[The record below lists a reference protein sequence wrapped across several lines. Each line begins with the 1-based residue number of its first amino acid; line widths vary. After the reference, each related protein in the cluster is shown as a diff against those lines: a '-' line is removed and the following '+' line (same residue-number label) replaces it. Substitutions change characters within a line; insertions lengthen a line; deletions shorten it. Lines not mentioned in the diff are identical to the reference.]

1 MSSRIVDTVN
11 AVTPPASVG
20 LVVLDGHSTGVE
32 DVVRLA
38 DGAARPVPGTDAMKR
53 VEESWDAAR
62 QIAATGRVY
71 GRSTGV
77 GANRNED
84 VPTEAAAGH
93 GLRLLRSHAG
103 AIGEELPARQVRAM
117 LAVRANQLL
126 AGGAGLRPTVVTALC
141 EALETGAYPVV
152 NEFGSVGTGDIA
164 ALAQVGL
171 ALAGEHPWRGL
182 DGSDAAGA
190 DAPGPGTSELGM
202 SEPDAPGLGTSES
215 GGAESGAGR
224 SGSHPGGQAS
234 SGPGGQP
241 VSDLGGQPVSDLGG
255 RPVSDL
261 GGQASSGSGGQLA
274 SDPGGQAPSG
284 PGGRQVSSPGGQ
296 PVSGPGGQAS
306 SGPGGQPVSDPG
318 GQSVSRPGGQLAS
331 DPGGQ
336 PVSGPG
342 GYPVSGPGWQSV
354 SRPRG
359 QSAPPEP
366 QALDNNDA
374 LALISS
380 NALTLGQAALAL
392 HELRGLIGATQVVA
406 ALSLLA
412 VDGSH
417 EAYAAPV
424 HAARPHKGSTEVA
437 RRMRELIGA
446 ADRPTPP
453 LGRIQDPY
461 GFRCVPQ
468 IHGPA
473 HDAADALEGVLT
485 VEINAAAENPLISP
499 EDMAAYHHGGF
510 YQAQLALALDHFR
523 LAVTQVAR
531 LSTSRLSTLN
541 EPAYTRLRPFLADH
555 EPASS
560 GVMILEYAAA
570 AALGDLRAFS
580 APASLGHAVLSRGV
594 EEQASFASLA
604 ARQTLRACGA
614 YRLVVGC
621 ELVAAVR
628 ALRQRDLRPEPELP
642 AGRALELAE
651 SVLEPDQ
658 ADRPL
663 TDDVTAAAALLD
675 RFTDIWRGS
684 AS

>member
-1 MSSRIVDTVN
+1 MSSRTMG
-11 AVTPPASVG
+11 ASPSVFPDHTG
-20 LVVLDGHSTGVE
+20 LVVLDGIGLGVA

-38 DGAARPVPGTDAMKR
+38 DQAARPVPGTDAMKR
-53 VEESWDAAR
+53 VIESWDAAR

-77 GANRNED
+77 GALRNED

-103 AIGEELPARQVRAM
+103 AIGEELPAREVRAM

-126 AGGAGLRPTVVTALC
+126 AGGAGLRPSVVTALC
-141 EALETGAYPVV
+141 EALEGGAHPAV

-164 ALAQVGL
+164 ALAQTAL
-171 ALAGEHPWRGL
+171 ALAGEHPWRGP
-182 DGSDAAGA
+182 GA
-190 DAPGPGTSELGM
+190 PK
-202 SEPDAPGLGTSES
+202 
-215 GGAESGAGR
+215 
-224 SGSHPGGQAS
+224 
-234 SGPGGQP
+234 
-241 VSDLGGQPVSDLGG
+241 
-255 RPVSDL
+255 
-261 GGQASSGSGGQLA
+261 
-274 SDPGGQAPSG
+274 
-284 PGGRQVSSPGGQ
+284 
-296 PVSGPGGQAS
+296 
-306 SGPGGQPVSDPG
+306 
-318 GQSVSRPGGQLAS
+318 
-331 DPGGQ
+331 
-336 PVSGPG
+336 
-342 GYPVSGPGWQSV
+342 
-354 SRPRG
+354 
-359 QSAPPEP
+359 P
-366 QALDNNDA
+366 QQLDNNDA
-374 LALISS
+374 LAFISS
-380 NALTLGQAALAL
+380 NALTLGQSALAL
-392 HELRGLIGATQVVA
+392 HELRGLVQATQVVA

-424 HAARPHKGSTEVA
+424 HAARPHPGSTEVA

-461 GFRCVPQ
+461 GLRCLPQ

-473 HDAADALEGVLT
+473 LDAADALEEVLRI
-485 VEINAAAENPLISP
+485 EINAAAENPLISP

-510 YQAQLALALDHFR
+510 YQAQLGLALDHFR
-523 LAVTQVAR
+523 LALTQVAR

-541 EPAYTRLRPFLADH
+541 EPAFTRLRPFLAND
-555 EPASS
+555 EPAAS
-560 GVMILEYAAA
+560 GVMILEYAAG

-604 ARQTLRACGA
+604 ARQTLRACRP

-628 ALRQRDLRPEPELP
+628 ALRQRGLRPDPDLP

-651 SVLEPDQ
+651 SVLSPDQ

-663 TDDVTAAAALLD
+663 TADVTAAAALLD

-684 AS
+684 GS

>member
-1 MSSRIVDTVN
+1 MASWDVDVPRAAATG
-11 AVTPPASVG
+11 P
-20 LVVLDGHSTGVE
+20 VVLDGHGMRVA

-38 DGAARPVPGTDAMKR
+38 DGDARPLAGAGAMKR
-53 VEESWDAAR
+53 VEESWDVAR
-62 QIAATGRVY
+62 RIAATGRVY

-84 VPTEAAAGH
+84 VPTGAAAEH

-103 AIGEELPARQVRAM
+103 AIGDELPARQVRAM

-141 EALETGAYPVV
+141 EALETGAHPVV

-171 ALAGEHPWRGL
+171 ALAGEHPWRGP
-182 DGSDAAGA
+182 G
-190 DAPGPGTSELGM
+190 APG
-202 SEPDAPGLGTSES
+202 A
-215 GGAESGAGR
+215 
-224 SGSHPGGQAS
+224 
-234 SGPGGQP
+234 QP
-241 VSDLGGQPVSDLGG
+241 
-255 RPVSDL
+255 
-261 GGQASSGSGGQLA
+261 
-274 SDPGGQAPSG
+274 
-284 PGGRQVSSPGGQ
+284 
-296 PVSGPGGQAS
+296 
-306 SGPGGQPVSDPG
+306 
-318 GQSVSRPGGQLAS
+318 
-331 DPGGQ
+331 
-336 PVSGPG
+336 
-342 GYPVSGPGWQSV
+342 
-354 SRPRG
+354 
-359 QSAPPEP
+359 
-366 QALDNNDA
+366 LDNNDA

-392 HELRGLIGATQVVA
+392 HELRGLVGATQVVA
-406 ALSLLA
+406 ALSLVA

-424 HAARPHKGSTEVA
+424 HAARPHRGSVEVA
-437 RRMRELIGA
+437 RRMRGLIGA

-461 GFRCVPQ
+461 GFRCLPQ

-473 HDAADALEGVLT
+473 HDAADALEEVLD
-485 VEINAAAENPLISP
+485 VELNAAAENPLICA
-499 EDMAAYHHGGF
+499 EDSAAYHHGGF

-523 LAVTQVAR
+523 LSLTQVAR

-541 EPAYTRLRPFLADH
+541 EPAYTRLRPFLADL

-560 GVMILEYAAA
+560 GVMILEYAAG

-604 ARQTLRACGA
+604 ARQTLRACAA

-628 ALRQRDLRPEPELP
+628 ALRQRELRPDPDLP
-642 AGRALELAE
+642 VGRALELAE
-651 SVLEPDQ
+651 SALDADA

-663 TDDVTAAAALLD
+663 TDDVAAAAALLD

-684 AS
+684 TA

>member
-1 MSSRIVDTVN
+1 MSSRIVDAPRSAFSGGT
-11 AVTPPASVG
+11 G
-20 LVVLDGHSTGVE
+20 LVVLDGIGLGVE

-38 DGAARPVPGTDAMKR
+38 EGSARAVPGTDAMRR
-53 VEESWDAAR
+53 VAESWDAAR

-84 VPTEAAAGH
+84 VPTEAAAEH

-103 AIGEELPARQVRAM
+103 SIGDELPAREVRAM

-141 EALETGAYPVV
+141 EALESGAHPVV

-164 ALAQVGL
+164 ALAQAGL
-171 ALAGEHPWRGL
+171 ALAGEHPWRGP
-182 DGSDAAGA
+182 GA
-190 DAPGPGTSELGM
+190 PKP
-202 SEPDAPGLGTSES
+202 
-215 GGAESGAGR
+215 
-224 SGSHPGGQAS
+224 
-234 SGPGGQP
+234 
-241 VSDLGGQPVSDLGG
+241 
-255 RPVSDL
+255 
-261 GGQASSGSGGQLA
+261 
-274 SDPGGQAPSG
+274 
-284 PGGRQVSSPGGQ
+284 
-296 PVSGPGGQAS
+296 
-306 SGPGGQPVSDPG
+306 
-318 GQSVSRPGGQLAS
+318 QS
-331 DPGGQ
+331 
-336 PVSGPG
+336 
-342 GYPVSGPGWQSV
+342 
-354 SRPRG
+354 
-359 QSAPPEP
+359 
-366 QALDNNDA
+366 LDNNDA
-374 LALISS
+374 LAFISS
-380 NALTLGQAALAL
+380 NALTLGQSALAL
-392 HELRGLIGATQVVA
+392 HELRGLVQATQVVG

-424 HAARPHKGSTEVA
+424 HAARPHRGSSEVA

-461 GFRCVPQ
+461 GFRCLPQ

-473 HDAADALEGVLT
+473 LDAADALEEIVAI
-485 VEINAAAENPLISP
+485 EINAAAENPLISP

-523 LAVTQVAR
+523 LALTQVAR

-541 EPAYTRLRPFLADH
+541 EPAFTRLRPFLADD

-560 GVMILEYAAA
+560 GVMILEYAAG

-604 ARQTLRACGA
+604 ARQTLRACRA

-628 ALRQRDLRPEPELP
+628 ALRQRDLRPDPELP
-642 AGRALELAE
+642 VGRAQELAE
-651 SVLEPDQ
+651 SVLAEEQ

-675 RFTDIWRGS
+675 RFTEIWRGS
-684 AS
+684 GT

>member
-1 MSSRIVDTVN
+1 MSSRIVDKPSPGYSDLVILDG
-11 AVTPPASVG
+11 VG
-20 LVVLDGHSTGVE
+20 LGVE

-38 DGAARPVPGTDAMKR
+38 EGAARPVPGTEAMKR

-77 GANRNED
+77 GANRTED

-126 AGGAGLRPTVVTALC
+126 AGGAGLRPSVVTALC
-141 EALETGAYPVV
+141 DALESGAYPVV

-164 ALAQVGL
+164 ALAQAGL
-171 ALAGEHPWRGL
+171 ALAGEHPWKG
-182 DGSDAAGA
+182 AGA
-190 DAPGPGTSELGM
+190 P
-202 SEPDAPGLGTSES
+202 
-215 GGAESGAGR
+215 
-224 SGSHPGGQAS
+224 
-234 SGPGGQP
+234 QP
-241 VSDLGGQPVSDLGG
+241 QP
-255 RPVSDL
+255 
-261 GGQASSGSGGQLA
+261 
-274 SDPGGQAPSG
+274 
-284 PGGRQVSSPGGQ
+284 
-296 PVSGPGGQAS
+296 
-306 SGPGGQPVSDPG
+306 
-318 GQSVSRPGGQLAS
+318 
-331 DPGGQ
+331 
-336 PVSGPG
+336 
-342 GYPVSGPGWQSV
+342 
-354 SRPRG
+354 
-359 QSAPPEP
+359 
-366 QALDNNDA
+366 LDNNDA
-374 LALISS
+374 LAFISS

-392 HELRGLIGATQVVA
+392 HELRGLVAATQVVA

-424 HAARPHKGSTEVA
+424 HAARPHRGSAEVA
-437 RRMRELIGA
+437 RRMRRLIGA

-461 GFRCVPQ
+461 GFRCLPQ

-473 HDAADALEGVLT
+473 HDAADALEEVLAI
-485 VEINAAAENPLISP
+485 EINAAAENPLISP

-541 EPAYTRLRPFLADH
+541 EPAYTRLRPFLADN

-560 GVMILEYAAA
+560 GVMILEYAAG

-604 ARQTLRACGA
+604 ARQTLRACSA

-628 ALRQRDLRPEPELP
+628 ALHLRGLRPEPELP
-642 AGRALELAE
+642 VGRALELAE
-651 SVLEPDQ
+651 SVLEADL

-663 TDDVTAAAALLD
+663 TDDVTAAARLLD

-684 AS
+684 TS

>member
-1 MSSRIVDTVN
+1 MSSRNVDSSSGVN
-11 AVTPPASVG
+11 TA
-20 LVVLDGHSTGVE
+20 LVVLDGCSTGVA
-32 DVVRLA
+32 DIVRLA
-38 DGAARPVPGTDAMKR
+38 DGAARPVPGTEAMKH

-62 QIAATGRVY
+62 QIAASGRVY

-84 VPTEAAAGH
+84 VPTASAAGH

-103 AIGEELPARQVRAM
+103 AIGDELPARQVRAM

-141 EALETGAYPVV
+141 EALEAGVYPAV

-164 ALAQVGL
+164 ALAQLGL
-171 ALAGEHPWRGL
+171 ALVGEHPWR
-182 DGSDAAGA
+182 SAGA
-190 DAPGPGTSELGM
+190 
-202 SEPDAPGLGTSES
+202 
-215 GGAESGAGR
+215 GAGR
-224 SGSHPGGQAS
+224 SPEGRS
-234 SGPGGQP
+234 SEGWSSEGRT
-241 VSDLGGQPVSDLGG
+241 SAG
-255 RPVSDL
+255 RPAEGL
-261 GGQASSGSGGQLA
+261 G
-274 SDPGGQAPSG
+274 PAP
-284 PGGRQVSSPGGQ
+284 Q
-296 PVSGPGGQAS
+296 P
-306 SGPGGQPVSDPG
+306 
-318 GQSVSRPGGQLAS
+318 
-331 DPGGQ
+331 
-336 PVSGPG
+336 
-342 GYPVSGPGWQSV
+342 
-354 SRPRG
+354 
-359 QSAPPEP
+359 
-366 QALDNNDA
+366 LDNNDA

-392 HELRGLIGATQVVA
+392 DELRGLIGATQVVA
-406 ALSLLA
+406 ALSLIA

-424 HAARPHKGSTEVA
+424 HAARPHRGSVEVA

-446 ADRPTPP
+446 ADRPVPP

-473 HDAADALEGVLT
+473 QDAADALEDVLT
-485 VEINAAAENPLISP
+485 VDINAAAENPLISP

-541 EPAYTRLRPFLADH
+541 EPAYTRLRPFLADS

-628 ALRQRDLRPEPELP
+628 ALRQRELRPDPELP
-642 AGRALELAE
+642 AGQALALAE
-651 SVLEPDQ
+651 SVLDPEQ

-663 TDDVTAAAALLD
+663 TDDVAAAAALLD
-675 RFTDIWRGS
+675 GFTDIWRGS

>member
-1 MSSRIVDTVN
+1 MVAGLT
-11 AVTPPASVG
+11 AG
-20 LVVLDGHSTGVE
+20 LVVLDGRSTGVT
-32 DVVRLA
+32 DIVRLA
-38 DGAARPVPGTDAMKR
+38 DGAARPVPGTEAMKR
-53 VEESWDAAR
+53 VEQSWDAAR

-84 VPTEAAAGH
+84 VPTEAAAEH

-171 ALAGEHPWRGL
+171 ALVGEHPWRG
-182 DGSDAAGA
+182 
-190 DAPGPGTSELGM
+190 
-202 SEPDAPGLGTSES
+202 PDASRTPSVSAVPSES
-215 GGAESGAGR
+215 RSPEQGA
-224 SGSHPGGQAS
+224 PPQ
-234 SGPGGQP
+234 
-241 VSDLGGQPVSDLGG
+241 V
-255 RPVSDL
+255 
-261 GGQASSGSGGQLA
+261 
-274 SDPGGQAPSG
+274 QAPSVQAQG
-284 PGGRQVSSPGGQ
+284 PSPLGLGERVTSFGEEVSSVGQ
-296 PVSGPGGQAS
+296 G
-306 SGPGGQPVSDPG
+306 
-318 GQSVSRPGGQLAS
+318 L
-331 DPGGQ
+331 
-336 PVSGPG
+336 
-342 GYPVSGPGWQSV
+342 
-354 SRPRG
+354 
-359 QSAPPEP
+359 PPEP
-366 QALDNNDA
+366 QPLDNNDA

-380 NALTLGQAALAL
+380 NALTLGQSALAL
-392 HELRGLIGATQVVA
+392 DELRGLIEATQVVA

-424 HAARPHKGSTEVA
+424 HAARPHKGSVEVA

-473 HDAADALEGVLT
+473 QDAADALEEVLV

-621 ELVAAVR
+621 ELVSAVR
-628 ALRQRDLRPEPELP
+628 ALRQRDLRPDPELP
-642 AGRALELAE
+642 VGRAMELAE
-651 SVLEPDQ
+651 SVLGLDQ
-658 ADRPL
+658 TDRPL

-684 AS
+684 ES

>member
-1 MSSRIVDTVN
+1 MSSRIVDAPDPVQ
-11 AVTPPASVG
+11 SG
-20 LVVLDGHSTGVE
+20 LVVLDGCGLGVD

-53 VEESWDAAR
+53 AEESWDAAR
-62 QIAATGRVY
+62 RIAATGRVY

-103 AIGEELPARQVRAM
+103 AIGEELSARQVRAM

-126 AGGAGLRPTVVTALC
+126 AGGAGLRPTVITALC
-141 EALETGAYPVV
+141 EALESGAYPVV

-171 ALAGEHPWRGL
+171 ALAGEHPWRG
-182 DGSDAAGA
+182 AGA
-190 DAPGPGTSELGM
+190 P
-202 SEPDAPGLGTSES
+202 
-215 GGAESGAGR
+215 
-224 SGSHPGGQAS
+224 AS
-234 SGPGGQP
+234 QP
-241 VSDLGGQPVSDLGG
+241 
-255 RPVSDL
+255 
-261 GGQASSGSGGQLA
+261 
-274 SDPGGQAPSG
+274 
-284 PGGRQVSSPGGQ
+284 
-296 PVSGPGGQAS
+296 
-306 SGPGGQPVSDPG
+306 
-318 GQSVSRPGGQLAS
+318 
-331 DPGGQ
+331 
-336 PVSGPG
+336 
-342 GYPVSGPGWQSV
+342 
-354 SRPRG
+354 
-359 QSAPPEP
+359 
-366 QALDNNDA
+366 LDNNDA

-380 NALTLGQAALAL
+380 NALTLGQSALAL

-406 ALSLLA
+406 GLSLLA

-424 HAARPHKGSTEVA
+424 HAARPHCGSAEVA

-461 GFRCVPQ
+461 GFRCLPQ

-473 HDAADALEGVLT
+473 HDAADALENVLT

-510 YQAQLALALDHFR
+510 YLAQLALALDHFR
-523 LAVTQVAR
+523 LAVMQVAR
-531 LSTSRLSTLN
+531 LSTSRLSSLN
-541 EPAYTRLRPFLADH
+541 EPAYTRLRPFLADA

-560 GVMILEYAAA
+560 GVMILEYAAG
-570 AALGDLRAFS
+570 AALGDLRALS

-604 ARQTLRACGA
+604 ARQTLRACAA
-614 YRLVVGC
+614 YRLVAGC

-628 ALRQRDLRPEPELP
+628 ALRLRDVRPDPELP
-642 AGRALELAE
+642 VGRALELAE
-651 SVLEPDQ
+651 SVLDDDP

-663 TDDVTAAAALLD
+663 TGDVTAAARLLD

-684 AS
+684 TS

>member
-1 MSSRIVDTVN
+1 MSTRIVDTPDPVRVGH
-11 AVTPPASVG
+11 AG
-20 LVVLDGHSTGVE
+20 LVVLDGIGLGVA

-38 DGAARPVPGTDAMKR
+38 DGSVRPLPGTDAMKR
-53 VEESWDAAR
+53 VTESWDAAR

-84 VPTEAAAGH
+84 VPTEAAAEH

-141 EALETGAYPVV
+141 EALESGAYPVV

-171 ALAGEHPWRGL
+171 ALAGEHPWRE
-182 DGSDAAGA
+182 AGA
-190 DAPGPGTSELGM
+190 
-202 SEPDAPGLGTSES
+202 
-215 GGAESGAGR
+215 
-224 SGSHPGGQAS
+224 
-234 SGPGGQP
+234 
-241 VSDLGGQPVSDLGG
+241 
-255 RPVSDL
+255 
-261 GGQASSGSGGQLA
+261 
-274 SDPGGQAPSG
+274 
-284 PGGRQVSSPGGQ
+284 
-296 PVSGPGGQAS
+296 
-306 SGPGGQPVSDPG
+306 
-318 GQSVSRPGGQLAS
+318 
-331 DPGGQ
+331 
-336 PVSGPG
+336 
-342 GYPVSGPGWQSV
+342 
-354 SRPRG
+354 
-359 QSAPPEP
+359 PEP
-366 QALDNNDA
+366 QPLDNNDA
-374 LALISS
+374 LAFISS

-392 HELRGLIGATQVVA
+392 HELRGLVEATQVVG

-424 HAARPHKGSTEVA
+424 HAARPHRGSAEVA

-446 ADRPTPP
+446 EDRPTPP

-461 GFRCVPQ
+461 GFRCLPQ

-473 HDAADALEGVLT
+473 HDAADALEEVLAI
-485 VEINAAAENPLISP
+485 EINAAAENPLISP

-523 LAVTQVAR
+523 LALTQVAR

-541 EPAYTRLRPFLADH
+541 EPAFTRLRPFLADH

-560 GVMILEYAAA
+560 GVMILEYAAG

-628 ALRQRDLRPEPELP
+628 ALRQRGLRPDPGL
-642 AGRALELAE
+642 AVGRALELAE
-651 SVLEPDQ
+651 AVLAEDP

-663 TDDVTAAAALLD
+663 TGDVTAAAALLD
-675 RFTDIWRGS
+675 RFTDIWRGIE
-684 AS
+684 A

>member
-1 MSSRIVDTVN
+1 MSSRNADTSSA
-11 AVTPPASVG
+11 AVAGLTAG
-20 LVVLDGHSTGVE
+20 LVVLDGCSTGVT
-32 DVVRLA
+32 DIVRLA
-38 DGAARPVPGTDAMKR
+38 DGAARPVPGTEAMKR
-53 VEESWDAAR
+53 VEQSWDAAR

-84 VPTEAAAGH
+84 VPTEAAAEH

-171 ALAGEHPWRGL
+171 ALVGEHPWRGPEQ
-182 DGSDAAGA
+182 GVPPQVQ
-190 DAPGPGTSELGM
+190 AP
-202 SEPDAPGLGTSES
+202 AV
-215 GGAESGAGR
+215 
-224 SGSHPGGQAS
+224 QA
-234 SGPGGQP
+234 Q
-241 VSDLGGQPVSDLGG
+241 V
-255 RPVSDL
+255 
-261 GGQASSGSGGQLA
+261 
-274 SDPGGQAPSG
+274 QAPSVQAQVQAPAVQAQVQAPAVQAQG
-284 PGGRQVSSPGGQ
+284 PSPLGLGERVTSFGEEVSSVG
-296 PVSGPGGQAS
+296 
-306 SGPGGQPVSDPG
+306 
-318 GQSVSRPGGQLAS
+318 
-331 DPGGQ
+331 
-336 PVSGPG
+336 
-342 GYPVSGPGWQSV
+342 
-354 SRPRG
+354 RG
-359 QSAPPEP
+359 LPPEP
-366 QALDNNDA
+366 QPLDNNDA

-380 NALTLGQAALAL
+380 NALTLGQSALAL
-392 HELRGLIGATQVVA
+392 DELRGLIEATQVVA

-424 HAARPHKGSTEVA
+424 HAARPHKGSAEVA

-473 HDAADALEGVLT
+473 QDAADALEGVLV

-621 ELVAAVR
+621 ELVSAVR
-628 ALRQRDLRPEPELP
+628 ALRQRDLRPDPELP
-642 AGRALELAE
+642 VGRAMELAE
-651 SVLEPDQ
+651 SVLGLDQ
-658 ADRPL
+658 TDRPL

-684 AS
+684 ES

>member
-1 MSSRIVDTVN
+1 MSVPSARSV
-11 AVTPPASVG
+11 AVA
-20 LVVLDGHSTGVE
+20 LDGSGLGVE

-38 DGAARPVPGTDAMKR
+38 DGAVRAVPDAEAMRR
-53 VEESWDAAR
+53 VERSWNAAR

-126 AGGAGLRPTVVTALC
+126 AGGAGLRPGVVTALC
-141 EALETGAYPVV
+141 EALETGAHPVV

-171 ALAGEHPWRGL
+171 ALAGEHPWRG
-182 DGSDAAGA
+182 AGA
-190 DAPGPGTSELGM
+190 
-202 SEPDAPGLGTSES
+202 
-215 GGAESGAGR
+215 
-224 SGSHPGGQAS
+224 
-234 SGPGGQP
+234 
-241 VSDLGGQPVSDLGG
+241 
-255 RPVSDL
+255 
-261 GGQASSGSGGQLA
+261 
-274 SDPGGQAPSG
+274 
-284 PGGRQVSSPGGQ
+284 
-296 PVSGPGGQAS
+296 
-306 SGPGGQPVSDPG
+306 
-318 GQSVSRPGGQLAS
+318 
-331 DPGGQ
+331 
-336 PVSGPG
+336 
-342 GYPVSGPGWQSV
+342 
-354 SRPRG
+354 
-359 QSAPPEP
+359 PEP
-366 QALDNNDA
+366 QPLDNNDA

-380 NALTLGQAALAL
+380 NALTLGQSALAL
-392 HELRGLIGATQVVA
+392 HELRGLVGATQVVA

-424 HAARPHKGSTEVA
+424 HAARPHRGSTEVA
-437 RRMRELIGA
+437 RRMRQLIGA

-461 GFRCVPQ
+461 GFRCLPQ

-473 HDAADALEGVLT
+473 HDAADALEQVLT

-499 EDMAAYHHGGF
+499 EDLAAYHHGGF

-523 LAVTQVAR
+523 LALTQVAR

-560 GVMILEYAAA
+560 GVMILEYAAG

-628 ALRQRDLRPEPELP
+628 ALRQRDLRPDPGLP
-642 AGRALELAE
+642 AGRAFALAE
-651 SVLEPDQ
+651 SVLDPDP

-663 TDDVTAAAALLD
+663 TDDVTEAAALLD

>member
-1 MSSRIVDTVN
+1 MSSRVVEAPGAVD
-11 AVTPPASVG
+11 AGP
-20 LVVLDGHSTGVE
+20 VVLDGIGLGVE

-38 DGAARPVPGTDAMKR
+38 DGAVRPVPGTDAMKR
-53 VEESWDAAR
+53 VTESWDAAR

-84 VPTEAAAGH
+84 VPTEAAAEH

-103 AIGEELPARQVRAM
+103 AIGAELPARQVRAM

-126 AGGAGLRPTVVTALC
+126 AGGAGLRPSVVTALC
-141 EALETGAYPVV
+141 EALAGGAYPVV

-164 ALAQVGL
+164 ALAQAGL
-171 ALAGEHPWRGL
+171 ALTGEHPWRGP
-182 DGSDAAGA
+182 A
-190 DAPGPGTSELGM
+190 
-202 SEPDAPGLGTSES
+202 
-215 GGAESGAGR
+215 
-224 SGSHPGGQAS
+224 
-234 SGPGGQP
+234 
-241 VSDLGGQPVSDLGG
+241 
-255 RPVSDL
+255 
-261 GGQASSGSGGQLA
+261 
-274 SDPGGQAPSG
+274 
-284 PGGRQVSSPGGQ
+284 
-296 PVSGPGGQAS
+296 
-306 SGPGGQPVSDPG
+306 
-318 GQSVSRPGGQLAS
+318 
-331 DPGGQ
+331 
-336 PVSGPG
+336 
-342 GYPVSGPGWQSV
+342 
-354 SRPRG
+354 
-359 QSAPPEP
+359 PEP
-366 QALDNNDA
+366 QPLDNNDA
-374 LALISS
+374 LAFISS
-380 NALTLGQAALAL
+380 NALTLGQSALAL
-392 HELRGLIGATQVVA
+392 HELRGLLEATQVVG

-424 HAARPHKGSTEVA
+424 HAARPHRGSAEVA

-446 ADRPTPP
+446 DERPTPP

-461 GFRCVPQ
+461 GFRCLPQ

-473 HDAADALEGVLT
+473 HDAADALEEV
-485 VEINAAAENPLISP
+485 VAIEINAAAENPLIAP
-499 EDMAAYHHGGF
+499 ADLAAYHHGGF

-523 LAVTQVAR
+523 LSLTQVAR

-560 GVMILEYAAA
+560 GVMILEYAAG

-628 ALRQRDLRPEPELP
+628 ALRMRDHGPDPDLP
-642 AGRALELAE
+642 VGRALELAL
-651 SVLEPDQ
+651 SVLDEDP

-663 TDDVTAAAALLD
+663 THDVTAAAALLD

>member
-1 MSSRIVDTVN
+1 MSSRIVDTSR
-11 AVTPPASVG
+11 AVTPPAAVA
-20 LVVLDGHSTGVE
+20 LVVLDGRGTGVD

-38 DGAARPVPGTDAMKR
+38 DGTARPVPGTDAMKR
-53 VEESWDAAR
+53 VEESWCAAR
-62 QIAATGRVY
+62 RIAATGRVY

-103 AIGEELPARQVRAM
+103 AIGGELPARQVRAM

-141 EALETGAYPVV
+141 EALESGAYPAV

-164 ALAQVGL
+164 ALAQMGL
-171 ALAGEHPWRGL
+171 ALAGEHPWRGP
-182 DGSDAAGA
+182 DGSPARTG
-190 DAPGPGTSELGM
+190 G
-202 SEPDAPGLGTSES
+202 GL
-215 GGAESGAGR
+215 A
-224 SGSHPGGQAS
+224 
-234 SGPGGQP
+234 
-241 VSDLGGQPVSDLGG
+241 
-255 RPVSDL
+255 
-261 GGQASSGSGGQLA
+261 
-274 SDPGGQAPSG
+274 
-284 PGGRQVSSPGGQ
+284 
-296 PVSGPGGQAS
+296 
-306 SGPGGQPVSDPG
+306 
-318 GQSVSRPGGQLAS
+318 
-331 DPGGQ
+331 
-336 PVSGPG
+336 
-342 GYPVSGPGWQSV
+342 
-354 SRPRG
+354 
-359 QSAPPEP
+359 PEP
-366 QALDNNDA
+366 QPLDNNDA

-380 NALTLGQAALAL
+380 NALTLGQSALAL

-417 EAYAAPV
+417 EAYAEPV
-424 HAARPHKGSTEVA
+424 HAARPHRGSIEVA

-461 GFRCVPQ
+461 GFRCLPQ

-473 HDAADALEGVLT
+473 HDAADALEAVLT
-485 VEINAAAENPLISP
+485 VEINAAAENPLICP

-560 GVMILEYAAA
+560 GVMILEYAAG

-628 ALRQRDLRPEPELP
+628 ALRQRDLRPDPELP

-651 SVLEPDQ
+651 AVLDAEQ
-658 ADRPL
+658 TDRPL

-684 AS
+684 TS

>member
-1 MSSRIVDTVN
+1 VVSSRIVDTSC
-11 AVTPPASVG
+11 AVTPPAAVA
-20 LVVLDGHSTGVE
+20 LVVLDGRGTGVD

-38 DGAARPVPGTDAMKR
+38 DGTARPVPGTEAMKR
-53 VEESWDAAR
+53 AEESWCAAR
-62 QIAATGRVY
+62 RIAATGRVY

-77 GANRNED
+77 GANRDED

-126 AGGAGLRPTVVTALC
+126 AGGAGLRPIVVTALC
-141 EALETGAYPVV
+141 EALESGAYPVV

-171 ALAGEHPWRGL
+171 ALAGEHPWRGP
-182 DGSDAAGA
+182 DGSVVPGREEPGTRSGRGPAPRPLALDNA
-190 DAPGPGTSELGM
+190 APGPL
-202 SEPDAPGLGTSES
+202 
-215 GGAESGAGR
+215 
-224 SGSHPGGQAS
+224 
-234 SGPGGQP
+234 
-241 VSDLGGQPVSDLGG
+241 
-255 RPVSDL
+255 
-261 GGQASSGSGGQLA
+261 
-274 SDPGGQAPSG
+274 
-284 PGGRQVSSPGGQ
+284 
-296 PVSGPGGQAS
+296 
-306 SGPGGQPVSDPG
+306 
-318 GQSVSRPGGQLAS
+318 
-331 DPGGQ
+331 
-336 PVSGPG
+336 
-342 GYPVSGPGWQSV
+342 
-354 SRPRG
+354 
-359 QSAPPEP
+359 
-366 QALDNNDA
+366 ALDNNDA

-380 NALTLGQAALAL
+380 NALTVGQSALAL

-424 HAARPHKGSTEVA
+424 HAARPHRGSIEVA
-437 RRMRELIGA
+437 RRMRQLIGA

-461 GFRCVPQ
+461 GFRCLPQ

-473 HDAADALEGVLT
+473 HDAADALEEVLS

-541 EPAYTRLRPFLADH
+541 EPAYTRLRPFLADQ

-560 GVMILEYAAA
+560 GVMILEYAAG

-614 YRLVVGC
+614 FRLVVGC

-628 ALRQRDLRPEPELP
+628 ALRQRDLRPDPGLP

-651 SVLEPDQ
+651 AALEPEQ

-684 AS
+684 TS

>member
-1 MSSRIVDTVN
+1 MSSRTVDIP
-11 AVTPPASVG
+11 AGDVTA
-20 LVVLDGHSTGVE
+20 LVVLDGRGTGVA

-38 DGAARPVPGTDAMKR
+38 DGTARPVPGTEAMKR
-53 VEESWDAAR
+53 AEESWNAAR
-62 QIAATGRVY
+62 MIAATGRVY

-84 VPTEAAAGH
+84 VPTEAAAAH

-126 AGGAGLRPTVVTALC
+126 AGGAGLRPSVVTALC
-141 EALETGAYPVV
+141 EALDSGAYPVV

-164 ALAQVGL
+164 ALAQMGL
-171 ALAGEHPWRGL
+171 ALAGEHPWRG
-182 DGSDAAGA
+182 AGA
-190 DAPGPGTSELGM
+190 PG
-202 SEPDAPGLGTSES
+202 A
-215 GGAESGAGR
+215 
-224 SGSHPGGQAS
+224 
-234 SGPGGQP
+234 QP
-241 VSDLGGQPVSDLGG
+241 
-255 RPVSDL
+255 
-261 GGQASSGSGGQLA
+261 
-274 SDPGGQAPSG
+274 
-284 PGGRQVSSPGGQ
+284 
-296 PVSGPGGQAS
+296 
-306 SGPGGQPVSDPG
+306 
-318 GQSVSRPGGQLAS
+318 
-331 DPGGQ
+331 
-336 PVSGPG
+336 
-342 GYPVSGPGWQSV
+342 
-354 SRPRG
+354 
-359 QSAPPEP
+359 
-366 QALDNNDA
+366 LDNNDA

-380 NALTLGQAALAL
+380 NALTLGQSALAL
-392 HELRGLIGATQVVA
+392 HELRGLLAATQVVA

-424 HAARPHKGSTEVA
+424 HAARPHRGTADVA
-437 RRMRELIGA
+437 RRMRWLIGA
-446 ADRPTPP
+446 ADRPHPP

-461 GFRCVPQ
+461 GFRCLPQ

-473 HDAADALEGVLT
+473 HDAADALEDVLT

-499 EDMAAYHHGGF
+499 EDLAAYHHGGF

-560 GVMILEYAAA
+560 GVMILEYAAG

-604 ARQTLRACGA
+604 ARQTLRACDA

-628 ALRQRDLRPEPELP
+628 ALRQRDLRPEPDLP
-642 AGRALELAE
+642 VGRALELAE
-651 SVLEPDQ
+651 SVLDADP

-663 TDDVTAAAALLD
+663 THDVTAAAGLLD

-684 AS
+684 TS

>member
-1 MSSRIVDTVN
+1 MSSRNVDTFD
-11 AVTPPASVG
+11 AVDAPFTAG
-20 LVVLDGHSTGVE
+20 LVVLDGCGTGVE
-32 DVVRLA
+32 DIVRLA
-38 DGAARPVPGTDAMKR
+38 DGTARPVPGTEAMKR
-53 VEESWDAAR
+53 VEVSWDAAR

-84 VPTEAAAGH
+84 VPTEAAAEH

-141 EALETGAYPVV
+141 EALEAGAYPVV

-164 ALAQVGL
+164 ALAQLGL
-171 ALAGEHPWRGL
+171 ALVGEHRWRGT
-182 DGSDAAGA
+182 G
-190 DAPGPGTSELGM
+190 APGP
-202 SEPDAPGLGTSES
+202 
-215 GGAESGAGR
+215 
-224 SGSHPGGQAS
+224 
-234 SGPGGQP
+234 QP
-241 VSDLGGQPVSDLGG
+241 
-255 RPVSDL
+255 
-261 GGQASSGSGGQLA
+261 
-274 SDPGGQAPSG
+274 
-284 PGGRQVSSPGGQ
+284 
-296 PVSGPGGQAS
+296 
-306 SGPGGQPVSDPG
+306 
-318 GQSVSRPGGQLAS
+318 
-331 DPGGQ
+331 
-336 PVSGPG
+336 
-342 GYPVSGPGWQSV
+342 
-354 SRPRG
+354 
-359 QSAPPEP
+359 
-366 QALDNNDA
+366 LDNNDA

-380 NALTLGQAALAL
+380 NALTLGQSALAL
-392 HELRGLIGATQVVA
+392 HELRGLIAATQVVA
-406 ALSLLA
+406 ALSMLA

-424 HAARPHKGSTEVA
+424 HAARPHRGSVEVA

-473 HDAADALEGVLT
+473 HDAADALDEVLS
-485 VEINAAAENPLISP
+485 VEINAAAENPLISA

-560 GVMILEYAAA
+560 GVMILEYAAG

-628 ALRQRDLRPEPELP
+628 ALRQRDLRPDPELP
-642 AGRALELAE
+642 VGRALELAE
-651 SVLEPDQ
+651 SVLGPDQ

-675 RFTDIWRGS
+675 RFADIWRGS
-684 AS
+684 GS

>member
-1 MSSRIVDTVN
+1 MSSRNADTPS
-11 AVTPPASVG
+11 AVVAGLTAG
-20 LVVLDGHSTGVE
+20 LVVLDGRSTGVT
-32 DVVRLA
+32 DIVRLA
-38 DGAARPVPGTDAMKR
+38 DGAARPVPGTEAMKR
-53 VEESWDAAR
+53 VEQSWDAAR

-84 VPTEAAAGH
+84 VPTEAAAEH

-171 ALAGEHPWRGL
+171 ALVGEHPWRGPER
-182 DGSDAAGA
+182 G
-190 DAPGPGTSELGM
+190 
-202 SEPDAPGLGTSES
+202 
-215 GGAESGAGR
+215 
-224 SGSHPGGQAS
+224 
-234 SGPGGQP
+234 
-241 VSDLGGQPVSDLGG
+241 VSPQV
-255 RPVSDL
+255 
-261 GGQASSGSGGQLA
+261 
-274 SDPGGQAPSG
+274 QAPSVQTQG
-284 PGGRQVSSPGGQ
+284 PSPLGLGERVTSFGEEVSSVGQ
-296 PVSGPGGQAS
+296 G
-306 SGPGGQPVSDPG
+306 
-318 GQSVSRPGGQLAS
+318 L
-331 DPGGQ
+331 
-336 PVSGPG
+336 
-342 GYPVSGPGWQSV
+342 
-354 SRPRG
+354 
-359 QSAPPEP
+359 PPEP
-366 QALDNNDA
+366 QPLDNNDA

-380 NALTLGQAALAL
+380 NALTLGQSALAL
-392 HELRGLIGATQVVA
+392 DELRGLIEATQVVA

-424 HAARPHKGSTEVA
+424 HAARPHKGSVEVA

-473 HDAADALEGVLT
+473 QDAADALEEVLV

-621 ELVAAVR
+621 ELVSAVR
-628 ALRQRDLRPEPELP
+628 ALRQRDLRPDPELP
-642 AGRALELAE
+642 VGRAMELAE
-651 SVLEPDQ
+651 SVLGLDQ
-658 ADRPL
+658 TDRPL

-684 AS
+684 ES

>member
-1 MSSRIVDTVN
+1 MSSRIVDAPGEVD
-11 AVTPPASVG
+11 SG
-20 LVVLDGHSTGVE
+20 LVVLDGRGLDVSG
-32 DVVRLA
+32 VVRLA
-38 DGAARPVPGTDAMKR
+38 DGTARPVPAADAMKR
-53 VEESWDAAR
+53 AEDSWDAAR
-62 QIAATGRVY
+62 RIAATGRVY

-84 VPTEAAAGH
+84 VPTDAAAAH

-117 LAVRANQLL
+117 LAVRANQVL

-141 EALETGAYPVV
+141 EALETGAHPVV

-171 ALAGEHPWRGL
+171 ALAGEHPWR
-182 DGSDAAGA
+182 A
-190 DAPGPGTSELGM
+190 
-202 SEPDAPGLGTSES
+202 
-215 GGAESGAGR
+215 SGA
-224 SGSHPGGQAS
+224 
-234 SGPGGQP
+234 
-241 VSDLGGQPVSDLGG
+241 
-255 RPVSDL
+255 
-261 GGQASSGSGGQLA
+261 
-274 SDPGGQAPSG
+274 
-284 PGGRQVSSPGGQ
+284 
-296 PVSGPGGQAS
+296 
-306 SGPGGQPVSDPG
+306 
-318 GQSVSRPGGQLAS
+318 
-331 DPGGQ
+331 
-336 PVSGPG
+336 
-342 GYPVSGPGWQSV
+342 
-354 SRPRG
+354 
-359 QSAPPEP
+359 PEP
-366 QALDNNDA
+366 QPLDNNDA

-380 NALTLGQAALAL
+380 NALTLGQSALAL
-392 HELRGLIGATQVVA
+392 HELRGLLAATQVVA

-424 HAARPHKGSTEVA
+424 HAARPHRGSADVA
-437 RRMRELIGA
+437 RRMRRLIGA

-461 GFRCVPQ
+461 GFRCLPQ

-473 HDAADALEGVLT
+473 QDAADALEEVLG

-541 EPAYTRLRPFLADH
+541 EPAYTRLRPFLADP

-560 GVMILEYAAA
+560 GVMILEYAAG

-651 SVLEPDQ
+651 SVLDADP

-663 TDDVTAAAALLD
+663 TRDVTVAAELLD
-675 RFTDIWRGS
+675 RFTDIWRES
-684 AS
+684 TS

>member
-1 MSSRIVDTVN
+1 V
-11 AVTPPASVG
+11 
-20 LVVLDGHSTGVE
+20 
-32 DVVRLA
+32 
-38 DGAARPVPGTDAMKR
+38 
-53 VEESWDAAR
+53 
-62 QIAATGRVY
+62 
-71 GRSTGV
+71 
-77 GANRNED
+77 
-84 VPTEAAAGH
+84 
-93 GLRLLRSHAG
+93 
-103 AIGEELPARQVRAM
+103 
-117 LAVRANQLL
+117 
-126 AGGAGLRPTVVTALC
+126 
-141 EALETGAYPVV
+141 
-152 NEFGSVGTGDIA
+152 
-164 ALAQVGL
+164 
-171 ALAGEHPWRGL
+171 
-182 DGSDAAGA
+182 
-190 DAPGPGTSELGM
+190 APG
-202 SEPDAPGLGTSES
+202 
-215 GGAESGAGR
+215 GG
-224 SGSHPGGQAS
+224 
-234 SGPGGQP
+234 GPGGT
-241 VSDLGGQPVSDLGG
+241 
-255 RPVSDL
+255 RT
-261 GGQASSGSGGQLA
+261 
-274 SDPGGQAPSG
+274 
-284 PGGRQVSSPGGQ
+284 R
-296 PVSGPGGQAS
+296 
-306 SGPGGQPVSDPG
+306 
-318 GQSVSRPGGQLAS
+318 
-331 DPGGQ
+331 
-336 PVSGPG
+336 
-342 GYPVSGPGWQSV
+342 
-354 SRPRG
+354 RG
-359 QSAPPEP
+359 AAPEP

-374 LALISS
+374 LAFISS

-424 HAARPHKGSTEVA
+424 HAARPHRGSVEVA

-446 ADRPTPP
+446 ADRPTAP

-461 GFRCVPQ
+461 GFRCLPQ

-473 HDAADALEGVLT
+473 HDAADALEAVLA
-485 VEINAAAENPLISP
+485 VEINAAAENPLISR

-510 YQAQLALALDHFR
+510 YQAQLGLALDHFR

-560 GVMILEYAAA
+560 GVMILEYAAG

-628 ALRQRDLRPEPELP
+628 ALRQRDLRPDPELP

-651 SVLEPDQ
+651 AVLDAEQ

-684 AS
+684 TS

>member
-1 MSSRIVDTVN
+1 MSSRNADTPR
-11 AVTPPASVG
+11 AVVAGLTAG
-20 LVVLDGHSTGVE
+20 LVVLDGRSTGVA
-32 DVVRLA
+32 DIVRLA
-38 DGAARPVPGTDAMKR
+38 DGAARPVPGTEAMKR
-53 VEESWDAAR
+53 VEQSWDAAR

-84 VPTEAAAGH
+84 VPTEAAAEH

-171 ALAGEHPWRGL
+171 ALVGEHPWRGP
-182 DGSDAAGA
+182 DGSR
-190 DAPGPGTSELGM
+190 TS
-202 SEPDAPGLGTSES
+202 S
-215 GGAESGAGR
+215 
-224 SGSHPGGQAS
+224 
-234 SGPGGQP
+234 
-241 VSDLGGQPVSDLGG
+241 V
-255 RPVSDL
+255 
-261 GGQASSGSGGQLA
+261 
-274 SDPGGQAPSG
+274 PSG
-284 PGGRQVSSPGGQ
+284 PRSPGEGAPLAGQGVPSEGQGQSQGQSRGPSAQGLSPLGLGERVASFGEEVSSVGQ
-296 PVSGPGGQAS
+296 G
-306 SGPGGQPVSDPG
+306 
-318 GQSVSRPGGQLAS
+318 L
-331 DPGGQ
+331 
-336 PVSGPG
+336 
-342 GYPVSGPGWQSV
+342 
-354 SRPRG
+354 
-359 QSAPPEP
+359 PPEP
-366 QALDNNDA
+366 QPLDNNDA

-380 NALTLGQAALAL
+380 NALTLGQSALAL
-392 HELRGLIGATQVVA
+392 DELRGLIEATQVVA

-473 HDAADALEGVLT
+473 QDAADALEEVLV

-621 ELVAAVR
+621 ELVSAVR
-628 ALRQRDLRPEPELP
+628 ALRQRDLRPDPELP
-642 AGRALELAE
+642 VGRAMELAE
-651 SVLEPDQ
+651 SVLGLDQ
-658 ADRPL
+658 TDRPL

-684 AS
+684 ES

>member
-1 MSSRIVDTVN
+1 MSSHTVDAPGT
-11 AVTPPASVG
+11 AHSG
-20 LVVLDGHSTGVE
+20 LVVLDGIGMGVE

-38 DGAARPVPGTDAMKR
+38 DGAARPVPGTEAMR
-53 VEESWDAAR
+53 RAEESWNAAR

-126 AGGAGLRPTVVTALC
+126 AGGAGLRPSVVTALC
-141 EALETGAYPVV
+141 EALESGAYPVV

-164 ALAQVGL
+164 ALAQMGL
-171 ALAGEHPWRGL
+171 ALAGEHPWRG
-182 DGSDAAGA
+182 AGA
-190 DAPGPGTSELGM
+190 PEA
-202 SEPDAPGLGTSES
+202 
-215 GGAESGAGR
+215 
-224 SGSHPGGQAS
+224 
-234 SGPGGQP
+234 QP
-241 VSDLGGQPVSDLGG
+241 
-255 RPVSDL
+255 
-261 GGQASSGSGGQLA
+261 
-274 SDPGGQAPSG
+274 
-284 PGGRQVSSPGGQ
+284 
-296 PVSGPGGQAS
+296 
-306 SGPGGQPVSDPG
+306 
-318 GQSVSRPGGQLAS
+318 
-331 DPGGQ
+331 
-336 PVSGPG
+336 
-342 GYPVSGPGWQSV
+342 
-354 SRPRG
+354 
-359 QSAPPEP
+359 
-366 QALDNNDA
+366 LDNNDA

-380 NALTLGQAALAL
+380 NALTLGQSALAL
-392 HELRGLIGATQVVA
+392 HELRGLIEATQVVA

-417 EAYAAPV
+417 EAFAAPV
-424 HAARPHKGSTEVA
+424 HAARPHRGSVEAA

-461 GFRCVPQ
+461 GFRCLPQ

-473 HDAADALEGVLT
+473 HDAADALEQVLGI
-485 VEINAAAENPLISP
+485 EINAAAENPLISP
-499 EDMAAYHHGGF
+499 EDLAAYHHGGF

-523 LAVTQVAR
+523 LALTQVAR

-560 GVMILEYAAA
+560 GVMILEYAAG

-604 ARQTLRACGA
+604 ARQTLRACRA

-628 ALRQRDLRPEPELP
+628 ALRQRELRPDPELG

-651 SVLEPDQ
+651 AALEADP

-663 TDDVTAAAALLD
+663 TDDVTAAAGLLD

-684 AS
+684 TS

>member
-1 MSSRIVDTVN
+1 MSSRIVD
-11 AVTPPASVG
+11 ASGTEHSG
-20 LVVLDGHSTGVE
+20 LVILDGIGMGVE

-38 DGAARPVPGTDAMKR
+38 DGAARPVPGTDGMRRADA
-53 VEESWDAAR
+53 SWNAAR

-141 EALETGAYPVV
+141 EALEAGAYPVV

-171 ALAGEHPWRGL
+171 ALAGEHPWRGEK
-182 DGSDAAGA
+182 
-190 DAPGPGTSELGM
+190 APDP
-202 SEPDAPGLGTSES
+202 
-215 GGAESGAGR
+215 
-224 SGSHPGGQAS
+224 
-234 SGPGGQP
+234 QP
-241 VSDLGGQPVSDLGG
+241 
-255 RPVSDL
+255 
-261 GGQASSGSGGQLA
+261 
-274 SDPGGQAPSG
+274 
-284 PGGRQVSSPGGQ
+284 
-296 PVSGPGGQAS
+296 
-306 SGPGGQPVSDPG
+306 
-318 GQSVSRPGGQLAS
+318 
-331 DPGGQ
+331 
-336 PVSGPG
+336 
-342 GYPVSGPGWQSV
+342 
-354 SRPRG
+354 
-359 QSAPPEP
+359 
-366 QALDNNDA
+366 LDNNDA

-380 NALTLGQAALAL
+380 NALTLGQSALAL
-392 HELRGLIGATQVVA
+392 HELRGLIEATQVVA

-424 HAARPHKGSTEVA
+424 HAARPHRGSVEVA

-473 HDAADALEGVLT
+473 LDAADALEQVLAI
-485 VEINAAAENPLISP
+485 EINAAAENPLISS
-499 EDMAAYHHGGF
+499 EDLAAYHHGGF

-531 LSTSRLSTLN
+531 LSTSRLSSLN
-541 EPAYTRLRPFLADH
+541 EPAFTRLRPFLADP

-560 GVMILEYAAA
+560 GVMILEYAAG

-604 ARQTLRACGA
+604 ARQTLRACRA

-628 ALRQRDLRPEPELP
+628 ALRQRDLRPEPGL
-642 AGRALELAE
+642 GVGLALELAE
-651 SVLEPDQ
+651 AVLEADP

-663 TDDVTAAAALLD
+663 TDDVTAAAGLLD

-684 AS
+684 TS

>member
-1 MSSRIVDTVN
+1 MSSRIVDRPETGFSG
-11 AVTPPASVG
+11 APG
-20 LVVLDGHSTGVE
+20 LVVLDGVGLGVA
-32 DVVRLA
+32 DVVCLA
-38 DGAARPVPGTDAMKR
+38 DGSARPVPGSEAMRR

-84 VPTEAAAGH
+84 VPTEAAAEH

-103 AIGEELPARQVRAM
+103 AIGEELPAREVRAM

-126 AGGAGLRPTVVTALC
+126 AGGAGLRPTVVMALC
-141 EALETGAYPVV
+141 EALESGAHPAV

-164 ALAQVGL
+164 ALSQAGL
-171 ALAGEHPWRGL
+171 ALAGEHPWRGP
-182 DGSDAAGA
+182 GA
-190 DAPGPGTSELGM
+190 PKPL
-202 SEPDAPGLGTSES
+202 
-215 GGAESGAGR
+215 
-224 SGSHPGGQAS
+224 Q
-234 SGPGGQP
+234 
-241 VSDLGGQPVSDLGG
+241 
-255 RPVSDL
+255 
-261 GGQASSGSGGQLA
+261 
-274 SDPGGQAPSG
+274 
-284 PGGRQVSSPGGQ
+284 
-296 PVSGPGGQAS
+296 
-306 SGPGGQPVSDPG
+306 
-318 GQSVSRPGGQLAS
+318 
-331 DPGGQ
+331 
-336 PVSGPG
+336 
-342 GYPVSGPGWQSV
+342 
-354 SRPRG
+354 
-359 QSAPPEP
+359 
-366 QALDNNDA
+366 LDNNDA
-374 LALISS
+374 LAFISS
-380 NALTLGQAALAL
+380 NALTLGQSALAL
-392 HELRGLIGATQVVA
+392 HELRGLVQATQVVA

-424 HAARPHKGSTEVA
+424 HAARPHRGSGEVA

-461 GFRCVPQ
+461 GFRCLPQ

-473 HDAADALEGVLT
+473 LDAADALEEV
-485 VEINAAAENPLISP
+485 VAIEINAAAENPLISP

-523 LAVTQVAR
+523 LALTQVAR

-541 EPAYTRLRPFLADH
+541 EPAFTRLRPFLADDV
-555 EPASS
+555 PASS
-560 GVMILEYAAA
+560 GVMILEYAAG

-604 ARQTLRACGA
+604 ARQTLRACRA

-628 ALRQRDLRPEPELP
+628 ALRQRDLRPEPDLP
-642 AGRALELAE
+642 VGRALELAE
-651 SVLEPDQ
+651 SVLAADQ

-684 AS
+684 GS

>member
-1 MSSRIVDTVN
+1 MSSRIVDTPDPV
-11 AVTPPASVG
+11 AVGHTG
-20 LVVLDGHSTGVE
+20 LVVLDGIGLGVA

-38 DGAARPVPGTDAMKR
+38 DGSARPVPGTDATKR
-53 VEESWDAAR
+53 VTESWDAAR

-84 VPTEAAAGH
+84 VPTEAAAEH

-141 EALETGAYPVV
+141 EALESGAYPVV

-171 ALAGEHPWRGL
+171 ALAGEHPWRG
-182 DGSDAAGA
+182 
-190 DAPGPGTSELGM
+190 TE
-202 SEPDAPGLGTSES
+202 
-215 GGAESGAGR
+215 GAGR
-224 SGSHPGGQAS
+224 GA
-234 SGPGGQP
+234 
-241 VSDLGGQPVSDLGG
+241 
-255 RPVSDL
+255 
-261 GGQASSGSGGQLA
+261 
-274 SDPGGQAPSG
+274 
-284 PGGRQVSSPGGQ
+284 
-296 PVSGPGGQAS
+296 
-306 SGPGGQPVSDPG
+306 
-318 GQSVSRPGGQLAS
+318 
-331 DPGGQ
+331 
-336 PVSGPG
+336 
-342 GYPVSGPGWQSV
+342 
-354 SRPRG
+354 
-359 QSAPPEP
+359 PEP
-366 QALDNNDA
+366 QLLDNNDA
-374 LALISS
+374 LAFISS

-392 HELRGLIGATQVVA
+392 HELRGLIEATQVVG

-424 HAARPHKGSTEVA
+424 HAARPHRGSVEVA

-446 ADRPTPP
+446 EERPTPP

-461 GFRCVPQ
+461 GFRCLPQ

-473 HDAADALEGVLT
+473 QDAADTLEEVLSI
-485 VEINAAAENPLISP
+485 EINAAAENPLISP
-499 EDMAAYHHGGF
+499 QDMAAYHHGGF

-523 LAVTQVAR
+523 LALTQVAR

-541 EPAYTRLRPFLADH
+541 EPAFTRLRPFLADQ

-560 GVMILEYAAA
+560 GVMILEYAAG

-628 ALRQRDLRPEPELP
+628 ALRQRDLRPDPDLP
-642 AGRALELAE
+642 VGRALELAE
-651 SVLEPDQ
+651 AVLEEDP

-663 TDDVTAAAALLD
+663 TGDVTAAAALLD

-684 AS
+684 EA

>member
-1 MSSRIVDTVN
+1 MSTRDVDTVSE
-11 AVTPPASVG
+11 VTVG
-20 LVVLDGHSTGVE
+20 LVVLDGYSTGVA

-38 DGAARPVPGTDAMKR
+38 DGSARPVPGSDAMKR

-62 QIAATGRVY
+62 RIAATGRVY

-84 VPTEAAAGH
+84 VPTEAAAEH

-103 AIGEELPARQVRAM
+103 AIGAELPAREVRAM
-117 LAVRANQLL
+117 FAVRANQLL

-171 ALAGEHPWRGL
+171 ALAGEHPWRG
-182 DGSDAAGA
+182 ATVKVRA
-190 DAPGPGTSELGM
+190 
-202 SEPDAPGLGTSES
+202 
-215 GGAESGAGR
+215 
-224 SGSHPGGQAS
+224 
-234 SGPGGQP
+234 
-241 VSDLGGQPVSDLGG
+241 
-255 RPVSDL
+255 
-261 GGQASSGSGGQLA
+261 
-274 SDPGGQAPSG
+274 
-284 PGGRQVSSPGGQ
+284 
-296 PVSGPGGQAS
+296 
-306 SGPGGQPVSDPG
+306 
-318 GQSVSRPGGQLAS
+318 
-331 DPGGQ
+331 
-336 PVSGPG
+336 
-342 GYPVSGPGWQSV
+342 
-354 SRPRG
+354 
-359 QSAPPEP
+359 PEP
-366 QALDNNDA
+366 QPLDNNDA

-380 NALTLGQAALAL
+380 NALTLGQSALAL

-406 ALSLLA
+406 ALSLVA
-412 VDGSH
+412 VDGSY

-424 HAARPHKGSTEVA
+424 HAARPHRGSTEVA
-437 RRMRELIGA
+437 RRMREMIGA
-446 ADRPTPP
+446 PDRPTPP

-473 HDAADALEGVLT
+473 HDAADALEEVLA
-485 VEINAAAENPLISP
+485 VEINAAAENPLICA

-523 LAVTQVAR
+523 LSLTQVAR

-541 EPAYTRLRPFLADH
+541 EPSYTRLRPFLADH

-560 GVMILEYAAA
+560 GVMILEYAAG

-604 ARQTLRACGA
+604 ARQTLRACSA

-628 ALRQRDLRPEPELP
+628 ALRQRGLRPDPELP
-642 AGRALELAE
+642 VGRALEIAE
-651 SVLEPDQ
+651 SVLD
-658 ADRPL
+658 ADATDRPL

-675 RFTDIWRGS
+675 RFTDIWSGGT
-684 AS
+684 A

>member
-1 MSSRIVDTVN
+1 MSSRIVDAPDPV
-11 AVTPPASVG
+11 AVGHTG
-20 LVVLDGHSTGVE
+20 LVVLDGIALDVA

-38 DGAARPVPGTDAMKR
+38 DGSARPVPETDAMKR
-53 VEESWDAAR
+53 VTESWDAAR

-84 VPTEAAAGH
+84 VPTEAAAEH

-141 EALETGAYPVV
+141 EALESGAYPVV

-171 ALAGEHPWRGL
+171 ALAGEHPWRE
-182 DGSDAAGA
+182 AGA
-190 DAPGPGTSELGM
+190 
-202 SEPDAPGLGTSES
+202 
-215 GGAESGAGR
+215 
-224 SGSHPGGQAS
+224 
-234 SGPGGQP
+234 
-241 VSDLGGQPVSDLGG
+241 
-255 RPVSDL
+255 
-261 GGQASSGSGGQLA
+261 
-274 SDPGGQAPSG
+274 
-284 PGGRQVSSPGGQ
+284 
-296 PVSGPGGQAS
+296 
-306 SGPGGQPVSDPG
+306 
-318 GQSVSRPGGQLAS
+318 
-331 DPGGQ
+331 
-336 PVSGPG
+336 
-342 GYPVSGPGWQSV
+342 
-354 SRPRG
+354 
-359 QSAPPEP
+359 PEP
-366 QALDNNDA
+366 QLLDNNDA
-374 LALISS
+374 LAFISS
-380 NALTLGQAALAL
+380 NALTLAQAALAL
-392 HELRGLIGATQVVA
+392 HELRGLVEATQVVG

-424 HAARPHKGSTEVA
+424 HAARPHRGSVEVA
-437 RRMRELIGA
+437 RRMRQLIGA
-446 ADRPTPP
+446 EDRPTPP

-461 GFRCVPQ
+461 GFRCLPQ

-473 HDAADALEGVLT
+473 HDAADALEEVLAI
-485 VEINAAAENPLISP
+485 EINAAAENPLICP

-523 LAVTQVAR
+523 LALTQVAR

-541 EPAYTRLRPFLADH
+541 EPAFTRLRPFLADP

-560 GVMILEYAAA
+560 GVMILEYAAG

-628 ALRQRDLRPEPELP
+628 ALRQRDLRPDPDLP
-642 AGRALELAE
+642 VGRALELAE
-651 SVLEPDQ
+651 AVLEEDP

-663 TDDVTAAAALLD
+663 TGDVTAAAALLD
-675 RFTDIWRGS
+675 RFTDIWRGIE
-684 AS
+684 A

>member
-1 MSSRIVDTVN
+1 MSSRIVDVPG
-11 AVTPPASVG
+11 VTAPDSGALQPG
-20 LVVLDGHSTGVE
+20 LVVLDGHGTGVA
-32 DVVRLA
+32 DIVRLA
-38 DGAARPVPGTDAMKR
+38 DGAARPVPGTEAMKR

-62 QIAATGRVY
+62 RIAATGRVY

-103 AIGEELPARQVRAM
+103 AIGAELPARQVRAM

-126 AGGAGLRPTVVTALC
+126 AGGAGLRPTIVTALC

-171 ALAGEHPWRGL
+171 ALAGEHPWREAEPGWRTP
-182 DGSDAAGA
+182 GAG
-190 DAPGPGTSELGM
+190 GPGTDGRGADEQGAR
-202 SEPDAPGLGTSES
+202 EP
-215 GGAESGAGR
+215 GADGQGVREPGAGA
-224 SGSHPGGQAS
+224 PEA
-234 SGPGGQP
+234 QP
-241 VSDLGGQPVSDLGG
+241 
-255 RPVSDL
+255 
-261 GGQASSGSGGQLA
+261 
-274 SDPGGQAPSG
+274 
-284 PGGRQVSSPGGQ
+284 
-296 PVSGPGGQAS
+296 
-306 SGPGGQPVSDPG
+306 
-318 GQSVSRPGGQLAS
+318 
-331 DPGGQ
+331 
-336 PVSGPG
+336 
-342 GYPVSGPGWQSV
+342 
-354 SRPRG
+354 
-359 QSAPPEP
+359 
-366 QALDNNDA
+366 LDNNDA
-374 LALISS
+374 LALISG

-424 HAARPHKGSTEVA
+424 HAARRHPATAEVA
-437 RRMRELIGA
+437 CRMRELTGA

-453 LGRIQDPY
+453 LGRLQDPY
-461 GFRCVPQ
+461 GFRCLPQ

-473 HDAADALEGVLT
+473 LDAADALEEVLT
-485 VEINAAAENPLISP
+485 VEINAAAENPLISA

-510 YQAQLALALDHFR
+510 YQAGLALALDHFR
-523 LAVTQVAR
+523 LSLTQVAR

-555 EPASS
+555 EAASS
-560 GVMILEYAAA
+560 GVMILEYAAG

-604 ARQTLRACGA
+604 ARQTLRACDA

-628 ALRQRDLRPEPELP
+628 ALRQRELRPDPELP
-642 AGRALELAE
+642 VGRALELAE
-651 SVLEPDQ
+651 SVLDADQ
-658 ADRPL
+658 TDRPL
-663 TDDVTAAAALLD
+663 TNDVTAASVLLD

-684 AS
+684 TA

>member
-1 MSSRIVDTVN
+1 MSSQIVDD
-11 AVTPPASVG
+11 PSVAHSG
-20 LVVLDGHSTGVE
+20 LVVLDGVALGVP

-38 DGAARPVPGTDAMKR
+38 DGTARPVPGTDAMR
-53 VEESWDAAR
+53 RMTEVWDAAR
-62 QIAATGRVY
+62 RIAATGRVY

-84 VPTEAAAGH
+84 VPTEEAAEH

-126 AGGAGLRPTVVTALC
+126 AGGAGLRPGVVTALC
-141 EALETGAYPVV
+141 EALTEGAHPVV
-152 NEFGSVGTGDIA
+152 NEFGSVGTGDLA

-171 ALAGEHPWRGL
+171 ALAGEHPWRG
-182 DGSDAAGA
+182 AG
-190 DAPGPGTSELGM
+190 APGP
-202 SEPDAPGLGTSES
+202 
-215 GGAESGAGR
+215 
-224 SGSHPGGQAS
+224 Q
-234 SGPGGQP
+234 Q
-241 VSDLGGQPVSDLGG
+241 
-255 RPVSDL
+255 
-261 GGQASSGSGGQLA
+261 
-274 SDPGGQAPSG
+274 
-284 PGGRQVSSPGGQ
+284 
-296 PVSGPGGQAS
+296 
-306 SGPGGQPVSDPG
+306 
-318 GQSVSRPGGQLAS
+318 
-331 DPGGQ
+331 
-336 PVSGPG
+336 
-342 GYPVSGPGWQSV
+342 
-354 SRPRG
+354 
-359 QSAPPEP
+359 
-366 QALDNNDA
+366 LDNNDA

-380 NALTLGQAALAL
+380 NALTLGQSALAL
-392 HELRGLIGATQVVA
+392 DELRGLLEATQVVA

-424 HAARPHKGSTEVA
+424 HAARPHRGSREVA

-446 ADRPTPP
+446 EDRPTPP

-461 GFRCVPQ
+461 GFRCLPQ

-473 HDAADALEGVLT
+473 HDAADALEEVLGI
-485 VEINAAAENPLISP
+485 EINAAAENPLISP
-499 EDMAAYHHGGF
+499 EDQTAYHHGGF

-523 LAVTQVAR
+523 LSLVQVAR
-531 LSTSRLSTLN
+531 LSTARLSTLN
-541 EPAYTRLRPFLADH
+541 EPAYTRLRPFLAD
-555 EPASS
+555 ERPASS
-560 GVMILEYAAA
+560 GVMILEYAAG

-604 ARQTLRACGA
+604 ARQTLRACAA

-628 ALRQRDLRPEPELP
+628 ALRQRELRPAPGLP
-642 AGRALELAE
+642 AGAALELAE
-651 SVLEPDQ
+651 AVLDAEQ

-663 TDDVTAAAALLD
+663 TDDVSAAARLLD

-684 AS
+684 GA

>member
-1 MSSRIVDTVN
+1 MSSRIVDTSC
-11 AVTPPASVG
+11 AVTPPAAVA
-20 LVVLDGHSTGVE
+20 LVVLDGRGTGVD

-38 DGAARPVPGTDAMKR
+38 DGTARPVPGTEAMKR
-53 VEESWDAAR
+53 AEESWCAAR
-62 QIAATGRVY
+62 RIAATGRVY

-77 GANRNED
+77 GANRDED

-141 EALETGAYPVV
+141 EALERGAYPVV

-171 ALAGEHPWRGL
+171 ALAGEHPWKGP
-182 DGSDAAGA
+182 DGSAVPGREGAGTRSGGGSGTRSGRGPA
-190 DAPGPGTSELGM
+190 SGPPALDNAAPGPL
-202 SEPDAPGLGTSES
+202 
-215 GGAESGAGR
+215 
-224 SGSHPGGQAS
+224 
-234 SGPGGQP
+234 
-241 VSDLGGQPVSDLGG
+241 
-255 RPVSDL
+255 
-261 GGQASSGSGGQLA
+261 
-274 SDPGGQAPSG
+274 
-284 PGGRQVSSPGGQ
+284 
-296 PVSGPGGQAS
+296 
-306 SGPGGQPVSDPG
+306 
-318 GQSVSRPGGQLAS
+318 
-331 DPGGQ
+331 
-336 PVSGPG
+336 
-342 GYPVSGPGWQSV
+342 
-354 SRPRG
+354 
-359 QSAPPEP
+359 
-366 QALDNNDA
+366 ALDNNDA

-380 NALTLGQAALAL
+380 NALTVGQSALAL

-424 HAARPHKGSTEVA
+424 HAARPHRGSIEVA

-461 GFRCVPQ
+461 GFRCLPQ

-473 HDAADALEGVLT
+473 HDAANALEQVLS

-541 EPAYTRLRPFLADH
+541 EPAYTRLRPFLADQ

-560 GVMILEYAAA
+560 GVMILEYAAG

-614 YRLVVGC
+614 FRLVVGC

-628 ALRQRDLRPEPELP
+628 ALRQRDLRPDPELP

-651 SVLEPDQ
+651 AALEAEQ

-684 AS
+684 TS

>member
-1 MSSRIVDTVN
+1 MSSRIVDTSC
-11 AVTPPASVG
+11 AVTPPAAVA
-20 LVVLDGHSTGVE
+20 LVVLDGRGTGVD

-38 DGAARPVPGTDAMKR
+38 DGTARPVPGTEAMKR
-53 VEESWDAAR
+53 AEESWCAAR
-62 QIAATGRVY
+62 RIAATGRVY

-77 GANRNED
+77 GANRDED

-141 EALETGAYPVV
+141 EALESGAYPVV

-171 ALAGEHPWRGL
+171 ALVGEHPWRGP
-182 DGSDAAGA
+182 DGSAVPERERPGTRSGEGPGTRSGEESGTRSGGGPASGPPALDSA
-190 DAPGPGTSELGM
+190 APGPL
-202 SEPDAPGLGTSES
+202 
-215 GGAESGAGR
+215 
-224 SGSHPGGQAS
+224 
-234 SGPGGQP
+234 
-241 VSDLGGQPVSDLGG
+241 
-255 RPVSDL
+255 
-261 GGQASSGSGGQLA
+261 
-274 SDPGGQAPSG
+274 
-284 PGGRQVSSPGGQ
+284 
-296 PVSGPGGQAS
+296 
-306 SGPGGQPVSDPG
+306 
-318 GQSVSRPGGQLAS
+318 
-331 DPGGQ
+331 
-336 PVSGPG
+336 
-342 GYPVSGPGWQSV
+342 
-354 SRPRG
+354 
-359 QSAPPEP
+359 
-366 QALDNNDA
+366 ALDNNDA

-380 NALTLGQAALAL
+380 NALTVGQSALAL

-424 HAARPHKGSTEVA
+424 HAARPHRGSIEVA

-446 ADRPTPP
+446 ADRPAPP

-461 GFRCVPQ
+461 GFRCLPQ

-473 HDAADALEGVLT
+473 HDAADALEEVLS

-541 EPAYTRLRPFLADH
+541 EPVYTRLRPFLADQ

-560 GVMILEYAAA
+560 GVMILEYAAG

-614 YRLVVGC
+614 FRLVVGC

-628 ALRQRDLRPEPELP
+628 ALRQRDLRPDPGLP

-651 SVLEPDQ
+651 AALEPEQ

-684 AS
+684 TS

>member
-1 MSSRIVDTVN
+1 MASRDADEPRAAAT
-11 AVTPPASVG
+11 G
-20 LVVLDGHSTGVE
+20 LVVLDGHSTCVD

-38 DGAARPVPGTDAMKR
+38 HGSARPVPAADGMKR

-62 QIAATGRVY
+62 RIAATGRVY

-84 VPTEAAAGH
+84 VPTEAAAEH

-103 AIGEELPARQVRAM
+103 AIGDELPARQVRAM

-164 ALAQVGL
+164 ALAQLGL
-171 ALAGEHPWRGL
+171 ALAGEHPWRG
-182 DGSDAAGA
+182 A
-190 DAPGPGTSELGM
+190 DAPTGVREVV
-202 SEPDAPGLGTSES
+202 
-215 GGAESGAGR
+215 GAGA
-224 SGSHPGGQAS
+224 SAGAGGGVPAVVPA
-234 SGPGGQP
+234 GP
-241 VSDLGGQPVSDLGG
+241 
-255 RPVSDL
+255 
-261 GGQASSGSGGQLA
+261 ATAALA
-274 SDPGGQAPSG
+274 G
-284 PGGRQVSSPGGQ
+284 V
-296 PVSGPGGQAS
+296 
-306 SGPGGQPVSDPG
+306 
-318 GQSVSRPGGQLAS
+318 
-331 DPGGQ
+331 
-336 PVSGPG
+336 
-342 GYPVSGPGWQSV
+342 
-354 SRPRG
+354 PRHVG
-359 QSAPPEP
+359 APEP
-366 QALDNNDA
+366 QPLDNNDA

-406 ALSLLA
+406 ALSLVA

-424 HAARPHKGSTEVA
+424 HAARPHRGSTEVA
-437 RRMRELIGA
+437 RRMRQLIGA

-461 GFRCVPQ
+461 GFRCLPQ

-473 HDAADALEGVLT
+473 HDAADALEDVLA
-485 VEINAAAENPLISP
+485 VEINAAAENPLIRA

-523 LAVTQVAR
+523 LSLTQVAR

-560 GVMILEYAAA
+560 GVMILEYAAG

-604 ARQTLRACGA
+604 ARQTLRACDA

-628 ALRQRDLRPEPELP
+628 ALRQRELRPDPELP
-642 AGRALELAE
+642 VGRALEIAE
-651 SVLEPDQ
+651 SVLDADP

-684 AS
+684 TA